1 MNLVTIST
9 YRIGHSHAKTV
20 TVSFNQDNDET
31 VDTSTNG
38 QTSAWVWLPSVAG
51 VIMAMGSI
59 FIVVFILMMIKIRN
73 QNSHNKAPENRSFI
87 VWNTFQHF
95 VQKVHVS
102 YFIKYYVNQT
112 MCYQNYTL
120 LFDKLK

>member
-20 TVSFNQDNDET
+20 TVSFNQDNGET

-59 FIVVFILMMIKIRN
+59 FIVVFILMMIKNRN

-87 VWNTFQHF
+87 V
-95 VQKVHVS
+95 
-102 YFIKYYVNQT
+102 
-112 MCYQNYTL
+112 
-120 LFDKLK
+120 